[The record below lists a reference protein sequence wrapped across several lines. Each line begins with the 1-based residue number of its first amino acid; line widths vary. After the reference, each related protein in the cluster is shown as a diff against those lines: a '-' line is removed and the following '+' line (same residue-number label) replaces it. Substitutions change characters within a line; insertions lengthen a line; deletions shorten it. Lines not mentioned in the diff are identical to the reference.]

1 MPPESGKRE
10 APPVSPA
17 DLLAVWKL
25 IRQAPTQS
33 SPENQFSTTVYS
45 RELQQSCGPG
55 ADVEAVA
62 ARTLMLDILSQ
73 VSPRWM
79 EQSNV
84 DKIIEI
90 AARFPFKLPQLGVES
105 NEPPFDVREFMKQI
119 AAR

>member
-1 MPPESGKRE
+1 MTPESGKRE

-25 IRQAPTQS
+25 IRQARTQRS
-33 SPENQFSTTVYS
+33 PDDHSSITIDFRTAQKSCSPE
-45 RELQQSCGPG
+45 
-55 ADVEAVA
+55 ADIEAVS
-62 ARTLMLDILSQ
+62 ARTLLLDILSQ

-79 EQSNV
+79 EQPNV

-90 AARFPFKLPQLGVES
+90 AASFPFKLPQLGVQS